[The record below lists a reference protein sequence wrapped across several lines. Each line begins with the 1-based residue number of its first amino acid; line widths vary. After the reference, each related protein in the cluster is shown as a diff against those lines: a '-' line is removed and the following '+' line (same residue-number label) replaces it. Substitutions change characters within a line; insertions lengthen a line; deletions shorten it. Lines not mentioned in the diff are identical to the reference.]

1 MINRDSEKI
10 LLIQRYLLDCDI
22 VLHQQLE
29 QKRLNV
35 RHLDFYGL
43 VDLIRLQAKYEALN
57 ELQRNISKILYFR

>member
-1 MINRDSEKI
+1 MQNLDSEKI
-10 LLIQRYLLDCDI
+10 LLIQRYLLDCDTI
-22 VLHQQLE
+22 LYQELE

-57 ELQRNISKILYFR
+57 ELQRNISKILYIR

>member
-1 MINRDSEKI
+1 MKSLDSEKI
-10 LLIQRYLLDCDI
+10 LLIQRYLLDCDTI
-22 VLHQQLE
+22 LHQELE

-57 ELQRNISKILYFR
+57 ELQRNISKILYIR